1 MHEHPRPRAA
11 RGRTGGQLLR
21 YRRRRQ
27 GRGCRECT
35 RGDPHEPQGQGCPD
49 QRVRWHNAWRR
60 GRQRYRDGARQPEN
74 EASPRRA
81 DERDEGGGGSRD
93 PEAKRY
99 RARRQRLGRGQED
112 RRAHLLP
119 ACGEVRPAG
128 PGRGWMSILLDSSTK
143 VIVQGITGREGSFH
157 TEQMQSLGTR
167 VVGGTSPGKGGTTQ
181 LGVPVFNT
189 VADAVEAT
197 GANASGIFVPAPFAA
212 DAIMEAAAAGIK
224 LIVCI
229 TEGIPIQD
237 MIRVKDFLR
246 GYPEARLI
254 GANCPG
260 LITPG
265 QAKIGIIPQ
274 RITRPGAV
282 GMVSRSGTL
291 TYEVGS
297 ALSAAGMGQST
308 IVGIGGDPVLGMS
321 FSDVV
326 QLFEKDPATTHLV
339 LIGEIGGSAEERAAE
354 LLGRGTRLKAVAF
367 IPGRPAPAGKRMGPP
382 GAILSGH
389 RGTARSKE
397 EAFRKAGVDVAET
410 TDEIVGLL
418 R

>member
-1 MHEHPRPRAA
+1 
-11 RGRTGGQLLR
+11 
-21 YRRRRQ
+21 
-27 GRGCRECT
+27 
-35 RGDPHEPQGQGCPD
+35 
-49 QRVRWHNAWRR
+49 
-60 GRQRYRDGARQPEN
+60 
-74 EASPRRA
+74 
-81 DERDEGGGGSRD
+81 
-93 PEAKRY
+93 
-99 RARRQRLGRGQED
+99 
-112 RRAHLLP
+112 
-119 ACGEVRPAG
+119 
-128 PGRGWMSILLDSSTK
+128 MSILLDSSTK
-143 VIVQGITGREGSFH
+143 VIVQGITGREGGFH
-157 TEQMQSLGTR
+157 TEQMQSLGTD
-167 VVGGTSPGKGGTTQ
+167 VVGGTSPGKGGTKQ

-212 DAIMEAAAAGIK
+212 EAIMEAAAAGIT

-237 MIRVKDFLR
+237 MIKVKDFLR
-246 GYPEARLI
+246 GYPQALLV

-265 QAKIGIIPQ
+265 AAKIGIIPQ
-274 RITRPGAV
+274 RITMPGFV

-308 IVGIGGDPVLGMS
+308 IVGIGGDPVLGMT

-339 LIGEIGGSAEERAAE
+339 LIGEIGGSDEEHAAE
-354 LLGRGTRLKAVAF
+354 LLARGTRLKAVAF
-367 IPGRPAPAGKRMGPP
+367 ISGRTAPEGKRMGHA
-382 GAILSGH
+382 GAIISGN
-389 RGTARSKE
+389 RGTAKSKE
-397 EAFRKAGVDVAET
+397 EAFRKAGVAVAET
-410 TDEIVGLL
+410 TDDIVGLL

>member
-1 MHEHPRPRAA
+1 
-11 RGRTGGQLLR
+11 L
-21 YRRRRQ
+21 
-27 GRGCRECT
+27 
-35 RGDPHEPQGQGCPD
+35 
-49 QRVRWHNAWRR
+49 
-60 GRQRYRDGARQPEN
+60 
-74 EASPRRA
+74 
-81 DERDEGGGGSRD
+81 
-93 PEAKRY
+93 
-99 RARRQRLGRGQED
+99 
-112 RRAHLLP
+112 
-119 ACGEVRPAG
+119 
-128 PGRGWMSILLDSSTK
+128 SILLDSTTR

-246 GYPEARLI
+246 GYPEARLV

-308 IVGIGGDPVLGMS
+308 IVGIGGDPVLGMT

-326 QLFEKDPATTHLV
+326 QLFEKDRATTHLV
-339 LIGEIGGSAEERAAE
+339 LIGEIGGSDEERAAE

-367 IPGRPAPAGKRMGPP
+367 ISGRTAPEGKRMGHA
-382 GAILSGH
+382 GAIISGN
-389 RGTARSKE
+389 RGTAKSKE
-397 EAFRKAGVDVAET
+397 EAFRQAGVAIAET
-410 TDEIVGLL
+410 TDDIVGLL
-418 R
+418 Q

>member
-1 MHEHPRPRAA
+1 
-11 RGRTGGQLLR
+11 
-21 YRRRRQ
+21 
-27 GRGCRECT
+27 
-35 RGDPHEPQGQGCPD
+35 
-49 QRVRWHNAWRR
+49 
-60 GRQRYRDGARQPEN
+60 
-74 EASPRRA
+74 
-81 DERDEGGGGSRD
+81 
-93 PEAKRY
+93 
-99 RARRQRLGRGQED
+99 
-112 RRAHLLP
+112 
-119 ACGEVRPAG
+119 
-128 PGRGWMSILLDSSTK
+128 MSILLDSTTK

-157 TEQMQSLGTR
+157 TEQMQALGTK
-167 VVGGTSPGKGGTTQ
+167 VVGGTSPGKGGTTH
-181 LGVPVFNT
+181 LGLPVFNT

-197 GANASGIFVPAPFAA
+197 GAGASGIFVPAPFAA
-212 DAIMEAAAAGIK
+212 DAIMEAAAAGIT

-237 MIRVKDFLR
+237 MIRVKDLLR
-246 GYPEARLI
+246 EHPQARLI

-274 RITRPGAV
+274 RITAPGFV

-308 IVGIGGDPVLGMS
+308 IVGIGGDPVLGMT

-326 QLFEKDPATTHLV
+326 QLFENDPATTHLV
-339 LIGEIGGSAEERAAE
+339 LIGEIGGSDEEHAAG
-354 LLGRGTRLKAVAF
+354 LIARGSRLKTVAF
-367 IPGRPAPAGKRMGPP
+367 ISGRTAPEGKRMGHA
-382 GAILSGH
+382 GAIISGN
-389 RGTARSKE
+389 RGTAKSKE
-397 EAFRKAGVDVAET
+397 EAFRKAGVAVAET

>member
-1 MHEHPRPRAA
+1 
-11 RGRTGGQLLR
+11 
-21 YRRRRQ
+21 
-27 GRGCRECT
+27 
-35 RGDPHEPQGQGCPD
+35 
-49 QRVRWHNAWRR
+49 
-60 GRQRYRDGARQPEN
+60 
-74 EASPRRA
+74 
-81 DERDEGGGGSRD
+81 
-93 PEAKRY
+93 
-99 RARRQRLGRGQED
+99 
-112 RRAHLLP
+112 
-119 ACGEVRPAG
+119 
-128 PGRGWMSILLDSSTK
+128 MSILLDSTTR

-157 TEQMQSLGTR
+157 AEQMRALGTR
-167 VVGGTSPGKGGTTQ
+167 LVGGVSPGKGGTMHV
-181 LGVPVFNT
+181 GVPVFNT

-197 GANASGIFVPAPFAA
+197 GATASGIFVPAPFAA
-212 DAIMEAAAAGIK
+212 DAIMEAAAAGIT

-246 GYPEARLI
+246 GFPRARLI

-274 RITRPGAV
+274 RISSQGHV

-297 ALSAAGMGQST
+297 ALTAAGMGQST

-326 QLFEKDPATTHLV
+326 QLFEKDPDTTHLV
-339 LIGEIGGSAEERAAE
+339 LIGEIGGSDEEHAAE
-354 LLGRGTRLKAVAF
+354 LLARGSRLKTVAF
-367 IPGRPAPAGKRMGPP
+367 ISGRTAPEGKRMGHA
-382 GAILSGH
+382 GAIISGN

-397 EAFRKAGVDVAET
+397 DAFRQAGVAVAET